1 MRNVPEKFWDSSFF
15 VLQTFTNRS
24 RNLKRQKPLQNES
37 NLRKK
42 KAITTEIES
51 PIKQVQGWRNVSI
64 NSIQSMITH
73 VKFATKVP
81 HKVDS
86 RQNCHSL
93 KNLKTQNLEICLYK
107 NSIFAE
113 KGPLPL
119 PPKSAI

>member
-15 VLQTFTNRS
+15 VLQTFTNKS
-24 RNLKRQKPLQNES
+24 RNLQRQKPFQNESNES

-42 KAITTEIES
+42 KSMATEIES

-73 VKFATKVP
+73 VQFTTKVS

-86 RQNCHSL
+86 RQN
-93 KNLKTQNLEICLYK
+93 
-107 NSIFAE
+107 
-113 KGPLPL
+113 
-119 PPKSAI
+119 